1 MINVSPDIIVV
12 GAGIIGAAVAF
23 RAAEAGLKV
32 VVLEQQ
38 AGPALGS
45 TGRSAAGVRVQFST
59 ELNVQLSWR
68 SIEEYRDF
76 RSLYGEESGYDPLGY
91 LFLVPPERWEAHAAA
106 LRMQQ
111 GLGVPVVELSV
122 AEAADLVPFDSSG
135 VAGTTFGS
143 ADGVVDPHSITLAY
157 LRLARAQGAQVRL
170 NTPLV
175 SAHYEASAWH
185 VVTPDGT
192 VSAPLLVNAAGAWA
206 GMVARRAGLEVPIEP
221 VRRVIFTTAPLSWPH
236 RYPLTVDVAT
246 GLYLRSEGERVLI
259 GRSNPDEPLGFSEG
273 VDWQWLDQVLEV
285 GLARFPWLE
294 RTALDRRA
302 SWWGYY
308 EVTPDDLPILGR
320 MPGVEGWINAAG
332 FSGHGVQQAAMVGKL
347 MTEEAIE
354 GAARTLDLAALRY
367 ERFLDENG
375 RLDLRAK
382 QREDHIV

>member
-1 MINVSPDIIVV
+1 MTPAGPDMIIV

-23 RAAEAGLKV
+23 RAAEAGMKV

-76 RSLYGEESGYDPLGY
+76 ASLYGEDSGYDPLGY
-91 LFLVPPERWEAHAAA
+91 LFLVPPERWDAHVQA
-106 LRMQQ
+106 LQMQQ
-111 GLGVPVVELSV
+111 RLDVPVTELPLT
-122 AEAADLVPFDSSG
+122 EAASIVPFDPSG
-135 VAGTTFGS
+135 VAGATFGS

-157 LRLARAQGAQVRL
+157 LRLARAHGARVRF
-170 NTPLV
+170 NAPLV
-175 SAHYEASAWH
+175 SAHYSASAWH
-185 VVTPDGT
+185 VVTPDAT

-206 GMVARRAGLEVPIEP
+206 GTVARRAGLEVPVEP
-221 VRRVIFTTAPLSWPH
+221 VRRVIFATAPLPWQH

-246 GLYLRSEGERVLI
+246 GMYLRSEGERVLF
-259 GRSNPDEPLGFSEG
+259 GRSNPDEPHGFNEG
-273 VDWQWLDQVLEV
+273 VDWQWLEPVLEV

-308 EVTPDDLPILGR
+308 EVTPDDMPILGR
-320 MPGVEGWINAAG
+320 MPGVNGWINAAG

-347 MTEEAIE
+347 MAEEATE
-354 GAARTLDLAALRY
+354 GRARSLDLTALRF
-367 ERFLDENG
+367 ERFLDEHN
-375 RLDLRAK
+375 RLDLRVK
-382 QREDHIV
+382 HREDHIV